1 MHLLVEKEAPTSAG
15 GLVLGKA
22 LQVLH
27 TVAERL
33 EG

>member
-1 MHLLVEKEAPTSAG
+1 MHLLVEKEASTPAG

-27 TVAERL
+27 TIAERL
-33 EG
+33 GG